1 MSNASAPDT
10 RSIHTLTF
18 AGAQS
23 LIQAA
28 VAAAQEQSMAVS
40 VALHDTGANLVGFAR
55 MDGAPALTID
65 IAQNKSYTAVAF
77 GLPTHQWH
85 DVLKDDEPLKLG
97 IVHTPRLVTY
107 GGGYPIVSD
116 GQIVGSIG
124 ISGGHYTQDMTVAE
138 AALKACGFAQ

>member
-1 MSNASAPDT
+1 MSNAAPDT
-10 RSIHTLTF
+10 RAIHTLTF
-18 AGAQS
+18 AGARS
-23 LIQAA
+23 LIEAA
-28 VAAAQEQSMAVS
+28 VVAAQEQSMAVS
-40 VALHDTGANLVGFAR
+40 VAVHDTGANLVGFAR

-85 DVLKDDEPLKLG
+85 DVINNDEPLKLG

-124 ISGGHYTQDMTVAE
+124 ISGGHYTQDMAVAE
-138 AALKACGFAQ
+138 AALKACGFVQ